1 MTLMAYWFRFF
12 RSCWNMFD
20 FSIVAIALI
29 VAGQG
34 LSVTRTTCLLIALKP
49 ADDTLLALAP
59 LTCPLNFPHFDVE
72 FAQPLKQQTD
82 VTESFYRDP
91 DY

>member
-1 MTLMAYWFRFF
+1 MAYWFRFF

-34 LSVTRTTCLLIALKP
+34 VSVTRTTCLLIALKP
-49 ADDTLLALAP
+49 A
-59 LTCPLNFPHFDVE
+59 NFCY
-72 FAQPLKQQTD
+72 K
-82 VTESFYRDP
+82 
-91 DY
+91 